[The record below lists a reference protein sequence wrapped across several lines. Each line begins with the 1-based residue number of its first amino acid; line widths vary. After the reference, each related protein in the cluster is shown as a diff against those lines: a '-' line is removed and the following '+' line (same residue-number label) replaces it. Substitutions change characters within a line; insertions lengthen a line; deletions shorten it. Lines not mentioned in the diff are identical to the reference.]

1 MAECDVRINR
11 GILTGCNDAFIIDGA
26 TKDRLI
32 AEDPKSAEIIRPIL
46 RGRDIKRYG
55 LVHNDTW
62 LISTHN
68 GFRNGEKHEKP
79 IAISDYPAV
88 KKHLD
93 AYWPQIEK
101 RADQGATPYNLRNCA
116 YWDDFSKP
124 KIIYPETMRVHRTN
138 RKERF
143 PRFALC
149 ENGEYLDKTCFM
161 LLGSHPLF
169 LLGVMNSFVGRY
181 FIQRNTAVMD
191 SGGHLL
197 QKIYVEQFPIPY
209 ASEDQVARIE
219 ENVAYILDSPHDCNE
234 QEDAIDEIVA
244 NLFGLDESEVGY
256 ILKCQEEQY
265 ERN

>member
-93 AYWPQIEK
+93 AYWSQIEK
-101 RADQGATPYNLRNCA
+101 RADQGVTPYNLRNCA
-116 YWDDFSKP
+116 YWDDFSKQ
-124 KIIYPETMRVHRTN
+124 KIVWGNLCLNAQFAIAEAGYVINAPSPLITPGDPWLLAFLNSAIADFYIRT
-138 RKERF
+138 
-143 PRFALC
+143 
-149 ENGEYLDKTCFM
+149 
-161 LLGSHPLF
+161 
-169 LLGVMNSFVGRY
+169 LGVTRNGGYFEYKPMFVERLPVPY
-181 FIQRNTAVMD
+181 FTDEEKRELESLANKQCEGTDV
-191 SGGHLL
+191 S
-197 QKIYVEQFPIPY
+197 K
-209 ASEDQVARIE
+209 RIDLMIAG
-219 ENVAYILDSPHDCNE
+219 VI
-234 QEDAIDEIVA
+234 
-244 NLFGLDESEVGY
+244 GLDDSERSF
-256 ILKCQEEQY
+256 LHL
-265 ERN
+265 